1 MKIAVVGTGYVG
13 LVTGTCF
20 AESGN
25 DVICVDTDASK
36 IERLKRGEI
45 PIFEP
50 GLEEMVKRN
59 LREER
64 LRFTTSIAEAGHA
77 LMIFIAVGT
86 PPGEDGS
93 ADLQYVLRVAR
104 DIGRLITAFTVVVNK
119 STVPVGTGDKVRAVI
134 REELSRRGVDVPFDI
149 VSNPEFLKEGNA
161 IDDFMKP
168 DRVIVGCEEPRSA
181 ELMKELYAPF
191 VRTEHPILIMDVKSS
206 EMTKYAANAML
217 ATKISFMNDVANL
230 CELVGA
236 NIDMVRKGI
245 GSDSR
250 IGYSFIF
257 PGVGY
262 GGSCFPKDVQALCR
276 TGREFGHTLE
286 LLEAVE
292 AVNYRQKKILLQ
304 KLLAACGGDLKGR
317 TFALWGLA
325 FKPNTDDMREAPSLV
340 VIEGLLEAGA
350 AVRAHDPAAMHEAR
364 KVLGDRIT
372 FCEHSYDALA
382 DVDGMILVTEWN
394 DFRHPDFERMKK
406 LMKRPLVIDGRNIY
420 NPEKMRKLGFEYHS
434 IGRGNQ
440 RAAR

>member
-25 DVICVDTDASK
+25 DVVCVDTDRAK
-36 IERLKRGEI
+36 IERLQQGVI
-45 PIFEP
+45 PIYEP

-59 LREER
+59 SREER
-64 LRFTTSIAEAGHA
+64 LHFTTSIEEAVGRS

-93 ADLQYVLRVAR
+93 ADLQYVLQVAR
-104 DIGRLITAFTVVVNK
+104 DIGRLIAAFTIVVNK

-134 REELSRRGVDVPFDI
+134 AAELAKRGVDVPFDI

-168 DRVIVGCEEPRSA
+168 DRVIVGCEEPRTA

-191 VRTEHPILIMDVKSS
+191 VRTEHPIIIMDVHSS
-206 EMTKYAANAML
+206 EMTKYAANALL

-276 TGREFGHTLE
+276 TGRQHGHTLE
-286 LLEAVE
+286 LLESVE
-292 AVNYRQKKILLQ
+292 AVNYRQKEVLLR
-304 KLLAACGGDLKGR
+304 KLGAACNGELAGK
-317 TFALWGLA
+317 TFAVWGLA
-325 FKPNTDDMREAPSLV
+325 FKPNTDDMREAPAIV
-340 VIEGLLEAGA
+340 VIEGLLNAGA
-350 AVRAHDPAAMHEAR
+350 AVRAYDPAANHEAR
-364 KVLGDRIT
+364 KIFGGRVT
-372 FCEHSYDALA
+372 VCEHSYDALDGA
-382 DVDGMILVTEWN
+382 DGLILVTEWN

-406 LMKRPLVIDGRNIY
+406 LLKRPLVIDGRNIY
-420 NPEKMRKLGFEYHS
+420 HPEKMQKLGFEYHS
-434 IGRGNQ
+434 IGRGI
-440 RAAR
+440 

>member
-25 DVICVDTDASK
+25 DVTCVDTDRAK
-36 IERLKRGEI
+36 IERLNGGEI
-45 PIFEP
+45 PIYEP

-59 LREER
+59 AREER
-64 LRFTTSIAEAGHA
+64 LRFTTNIGEVVNSC

-93 ADLQYVLRVAR
+93 ADLQYVLQVAR
-104 DIGRLITAFTVVVNK
+104 DIGRLMSGYTVVVNK
-119 STVPVGTGDKVRAVI
+119 STVPVGTGEKVRAVI
-134 REELSRRGVDVPFDI
+134 REELARRGVDVPFDV

-168 DRVIVGCEEPRSA
+168 DRVIVGCEDPRTA
-181 ELMKELYAPF
+181 ALMKELYAPF
-191 VRTEHPILIMDVKSS
+191 VRTEHPIIIMDVHSS

-236 NIDMVRKGI
+236 DVDMVRKGI

-257 PGVGY
+257 PGAGY

-276 TGREFGHTLE
+276 TGRQHGHPLE

-292 AVNYRQKKILLQ
+292 SVNYRQKKVLFT
-304 KLLAACGGDLKGR
+304 KLSAAFDGNLAGKTIAV
-317 TFALWGLA
+317 WGLA
-325 FKPNTDDMREAPSLV
+325 FKPNTDDMREAPAVV
-340 VIEGLLEAGA
+340 VIEGILAAGA
-350 AVRAHDPAAMHEAR
+350 AVRAYDPAATHEA
-364 KVLGDRIT
+364 KKQLGERISY
-372 FCEHSYDALA
+372 CARSYDALEAA
-382 DVDGMILVTEWN
+382 DALVIVTEWN

-406 LMKRPLVIDGRNIY
+406 LLKRPLVIDGRNIY
-420 NPEKMRKLGFEYHS
+420 DPEKMQQLGFEYHS
-434 IGRGNQ
+434 IGRG
-440 RAAR
+440 R

>member
-36 IERLKRGEI
+36 VERLKGGEI
-45 PIFEP
+45 PIYEP

-59 LREER
+59 AREER
-64 LRFTTSIAEAGHA
+64 LRFTTNIEDVAGRC

-104 DIGRLITAFTVVVNK
+104 DIGRLITSFTIVVNK
-119 STVPVGTGDKVRAVI
+119 STVPVGTGDKVRTVI
-134 REELSRRGVDVPFDI
+134 EEELAKRGVSVPFDI

-168 DRVIVGCEEPRSA
+168 DRVVVGCEEPRTA

-191 VRTEHPILIMDVKSS
+191 VRTEHPILIMDVHSA

-236 NIDMVRKGI
+236 DVDMVRKGI

-276 TGREFGHTLE
+276 TGREYGHTLE
-286 LLEAVE
+286 LLESVE
-292 AVNYRQKKILLQ
+292 AVNYRQKKVIFN
-304 KLLAACGGDLKGR
+304 KLAKAFDGKLAGKTIAV
-317 TFALWGLA
+317 WGLA
-325 FKPNTDDMREAPSLV
+325 FKPNTDDMREAPAVV
-340 VIEGLLEAGA
+340 VIEAILGAGA
-350 AVRAHDPAAMHEAR
+350 VVRAHDPAATHEA
-364 KVLGDRIT
+364 KKQLGDRIT
-372 FCEHSYDALA
+372 YCSRSYEALEGADAL
-382 DVDGMILVTEWN
+382 VIVTEWN
-394 DFRHPDFERMKK
+394 DFRRPDFERMKQ
-406 LMKRPLVIDGRNIY
+406 LLRRPLVIDGRNIY
-420 NPEKMRKLGFEYHS
+420 DPERMKQLGFEYHS
-434 IGRGNQ
+434 IGRG
-440 RAAR
+440 R

>member
-36 IERLKRGEI
+36 VERLKRGEI

-50 GLEEMVKRN
+50 GLEEMVKHN

-64 LRFTTSIAEAGHA
+64 LRFTTDIEEAAGRS

-104 DIGRLITAFTVVVNK
+104 DIGRLITTFTVVVNK

-134 REELSRRGVDVPFDI
+134 AEELARRGVDVPFDI

-168 DRVIVGCEEPRSA
+168 DRVIVGCEEPRTA

-191 VRTEHPILIMDVKSS
+191 VRTEHPILIMDVHSS

-217 ATKISFMNDVANL
+217 ATNISFMNDVANL

-236 NIDMVRKGI
+236 DIDMVRKGI

-250 IGYSFIF
+250 IGYSFLF
-257 PGVGY
+257 PGRRLRRQLLPQGRPGALPDRARARAHARAA
-262 GGSCFPKDVQALCR
+262 GGR
-276 TGREFGHTLE
+276 RGGE
-286 LLEAVE
+286 LPPEE
-292 AVNYRQKKILLQ
+292 G
-304 KLLAACGGDLKGR
+304 AA
-317 TFALWGLA
+317 A
-325 FKPNTDDMREAPSLV
+325 EAPG
-340 VIEGLLEAGA
+340 GLRRRPAGA
-350 AVRAHDPAAMHEAR
+350 GRSRSGAWPSSRTPTTCARPRRSSSSRGCWRRAPRCAPTTRPRPTRRRRSSATGSPSASTATTR
-364 KVLGDRIT
+364 WPG
-372 FCEHSYDALA
+372 A
-382 DVDGMILVTEWN
+382 DGLILVTEWN
-394 DFRHPDFERMKK
+394 EFRHPDFERMKK
-406 LMKRPLVIDGRNIY
+406 LMKRPLVFDGRNIY
-420 NPEKMRKLGFEYHS
+420 DPERMRKLGFEYHS
-434 IGRGNQ
+434 IGRGN
-440 RAAR
+440 

>member
-25 DVICVDTDASK
+25 DVVCVDTDRAK
-36 IERLKRGEI
+36 VERLKRGEI
-45 PIFEP
+45 PIYEP
-50 GLEEMVKRN
+50 GLEEMVRHN
-59 LREER
+59 ARQER
-64 LRFTTSIAEAGHA
+64 LRFTTSIEEAVA
-77 LMIFIAVGT
+77 CSLIVFIAVGT

-93 ADLQYVLRVAR
+93 ADLQYVLQVAR
-104 DIGRLITAFTVVVNK
+104 DIGRLITAFTIVVNK

-134 REELSRRGVDVPFDI
+134 REELAGRGADVPFDV

-168 DRVIVGCEEPRSA
+168 DRVIVGCEEPRTA

-191 VRTEHPILIMDVKSS
+191 VRTEHPILIMDVHSS
-206 EMTKYAANAML
+206 EMTKYAANALL

-236 NIDMVRKGI
+236 DIDMVRKGI

-257 PGVGY
+257 PGAGY

-276 TGREFGHTLE
+276 TGQQHGHTLE

-292 AVNYRQKKILLQ
+292 AVNYRQKQVLLR
-304 KLLAACGGDLKGR
+304 KLTAACDGELAGK
-317 TFALWGLA
+317 TFAVWGLA
-325 FKPNTDDMREAPSLV
+325 FKPNTDDMREAPAIV
-340 VIEGLLEAGA
+340 VIEGLLAAGA
-350 AVRAHDPAAMHEAR
+350 AVRAYDPAATHEAA
-364 KVLGDRIT
+364 KILGGRIT
-372 FCEHSYDALA
+372 LCEHSYDALDGA
-382 DVDGMILVTEWN
+382 DGLILVTEWN
-394 DFRHPDFERMKK
+394 DFRHPDFDRMKR
-406 LMKRPLVIDGRNIY
+406 LLKRPLVIDGRNIY
-420 NPEKMRKLGFEYHS
+420 DPAKMKQLGFEYHS
-434 IGRGNQ
+434 IGRG
-440 RAAR
+440 R

>member
-1 MKIAVVGTGYVG
+1 MKIAVIGTGYVG

-25 DVICVDTDASK
+25 DVICVDTDSSK
-36 IERLKRGEI
+36 IERLTRGEI
-45 PIFEP
+45 PIYEP

-59 LREER
+59 AREDR
-64 LRFTTSIAEAGHA
+64 LRFTTSIQEAVAGA
-77 LMIFIAVGT
+77 LMVFIAVGT

-93 ADLQYVLRVAR
+93 ADLQYVLQVAR

-134 REELSRRGVDVPFDI
+134 AEELGSRKLDVPFDI

-168 DRVIVGCEEPRSA
+168 DRVIVGCEEPRTA
-181 ELMKELYAPF
+181 ALMKELYAPF
-191 VRTEHPILIMDVKSS
+191 VRTEHPIIVMDVHSA

-236 NIDMVRKGI
+236 DVDMVRKGI

-276 TGREFGHTLE
+276 TGQQYGHRLE

-292 AVNYRQKKILLQ
+292 AVNYRQKTRLFA
-304 KLLAACGGDLKGR
+304 KLSAAFGGNLAGKTIAV
-317 TFALWGLA
+317 WGLA
-325 FKPNTDDMREAPSLV
+325 FKPNTDDMREAPALV
-340 VIEGLLEAGA
+340 VIEGILGAGA
-350 AVRAHDPAAMHEAR
+350 AVRAYDPAATHEA
-364 KVLGDRIT
+364 KKQLGERIT
-372 FCEHSYDALA
+372 YCSRSYDALEGA
-382 DVDGMILVTEWN
+382 DALVIVTEWN
-394 DFRHPDFERMKK
+394 DFRHPDLERMKA
-406 LMKRPLVIDGRNIY
+406 LLKRPLVIDGRNIY
-420 NPEKMRKLGFEYHS
+420 DPEKMKQLGFEYHS
-434 IGRGNQ
+434 IGRG
-440 RAAR
+440 R